1 MAEMMAMRKH
11 RSREKTEMQR
21 RRFLKA
27 IAASGLSSIGYRWT
41 CPAVAAPVTADMPFL
56 LSEQGCG
63 RATGYAEANK
73 IVTVGDKTH
82 VAWLDSPPE
91 GFRVRIRTLDRR
103 TGQWSPTYTVG
114 EAYDNHGG
122 PALSVDSQ
130 GFLHIVYYPH
140 HHPFRYRKSRRPND
154 ASEWEEEVQFGERC
168 TYPTLV
174 CGPDNTLYFTCRR
187 SYSDKPWH
195 VELWTKRPDG
205 DWEGP
210 IPIARS
216 RHPGYAHF
224 QESLAW
230 GPDRRLLHLCCR
242 FHEKTDKA
250 GYGRIQTVAYMVS
263 DDYGQTWRRPDGS
276 AIELPATAETVER
289 LASGGVDHGRELRA
303 GGMTVDAAGKP
314 HLVYSVGEGG
324 RSKSVLATL
333 ENDGTWRRRE
343 LNAHLPNRWK
353 DWDLTM
359 AGGVTFNE
367 CGEMTITA
375 QVKKIRDSE
384 SSWGHATNEVVRFRS
399 TDGGDT
405 FQFAVVSKP
414 DPQTSHWLPNIE
426 RATGHNQVPDRPSI
440 LYTAGPPGQKNTDLL
455 SNRVY
460 IG

>member
-1 MAEMMAMRKH
+1 
-11 RSREKTEMQR
+11 MQR
-21 RRFLKA
+21 RNFLRA
-27 IAASGLSSIGYRWT
+27 
-41 CPAVAAPVTADMPFL
+41 VTAGGVTVLMCRRMRLTAAEGAETSRTPFL

-91 GFRVRIRTLDRR
+91 GFRIRVRTLDRR

-114 EAYDNHGG
+114 QAYDNHGG

-140 HHPFRYRKSRRPND
+140 HHPFRYRKSQRAND
-154 ASEWEEEVQFGERC
+154 ASEWEEEVEFGQRC

-174 CGPDNTLYFTCRR
+174 CGPDNTLYLTCRR

-195 VELWTKRPDG
+195 VELWSRRPDG
-205 DWEGP
+205 AWEGP
-210 IPIARS
+210 APIASS
-216 RHPGYAHF
+216 RHCGYAHF

-230 GPDRRLLHLCCR
+230 SPDRRLLHLCCR

-263 DDYGQTWRRPDGS
+263 DDCGKTWRRSDGS
-276 AIELPATAETVER
+276 AIELPATAETVDC
-289 LASGGVDHGRELRA
+289 LASGGVDEGRGLRA
-303 GGMTVDAAGKP
+303 GGMAVDAAGRP
-314 HLVYSVGEGG
+314 HLVYSIHEGD
-324 RSKSVLATL
+324 RAKAILATL
-333 ENDGTWRRRE
+333 EGDGSWRRRE
-343 LNAHLPNRWK
+343 LSTSLPERWT
-353 DWDLTM
+353 DWDVTM
-359 AGGVTFNE
+359 AGGITFNE
-367 CGEMTITA
+367 RGEMIITA
-375 QVKKIRDSE
+375 QVQKAKNRE
-384 SSWGHATNEVVRFRS
+384 STWGHPTNEVVRFRS

-426 RATGHNQVPDRPSI
+426 RATGHNQVPKCPSI
-440 LYTAGPPGQKNTDLL
+440 LYTAGPPGQKNSDLL

-460 IG
+460 WSDR